1 MTLRL
6 ILAWLHLLAL
16 AVGLAGGVGAG
27 SRARRLPAHPE
38 DPRAIRRAL
47 VGDAWWAIAAVA
59 WLATGL
65 WRLFAGTEKPPSYY
79 VASYAFAIKMG
90 LFMVVLALEIW
101 PSTTLMRWRRKKS
114 EPNARDVGR
123 IEIISYVQCAL
134 VAAMALAAVA
144 MARGY
149 GSPTG
154 VPAAPAD
161 FRRRRRQHSRFRVGR
176 CGRQHRGRSAD
187 PASERHRG
195 RDAGRHR
202 SPRARDRDAARRRR
216 PRDAA
221 TATSTS
227 VAAAARAS
235 TRRSTSWRRAA
246 PRSDPPRRAAC

>member
-6 ILAWLHLLAL
+6 VLAWLHLLAL
-16 AVGLAGGVGAG
+16 AVGLAGVWA
-27 SRARRLPAHPE
+27 RARALDDSLRNPE

-65 WRLFAGTEKPPSYY
+65 WRLFAGTEKPSSYY

-149 GSPTG
+149 GLS
-154 VPAAPAD
+154 
-161 FRRRRRQHSRFRVGR
+161 
-176 CGRQHRGRSAD
+176 
-187 PASERHRG
+187 
-195 RDAGRHR
+195 
-202 SPRARDRDAARRRR
+202 
-216 PRDAA
+216 
-221 TATSTS
+221 
-227 VAAAARAS
+227 
-235 TRRSTSWRRAA
+235 
-246 PRSDPPRRAAC
+246 